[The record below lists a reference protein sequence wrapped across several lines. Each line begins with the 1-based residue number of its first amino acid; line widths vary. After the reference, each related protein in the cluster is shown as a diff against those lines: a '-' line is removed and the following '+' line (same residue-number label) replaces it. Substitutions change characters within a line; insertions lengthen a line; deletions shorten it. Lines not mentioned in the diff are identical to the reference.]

1 MGTGGTVDGRCT
13 GVGCRCVGSLFGSGS
28 LSDEDEDDE
37 LDESDDALSG
47 VPRAGLS
54 PSGSSR
60 VLVGFWDPD
69 AKPGSLGVVWRR
81 LWYPSVV
88 VHQLAYGWRFFLPR
102 QSVWLQG
109 RHILSLPCHD
119 GSVYLLLIECRT
131 CVFPMRLPYV
141 SVRGLPLSTSQ
152 HG

>member
-1 MGTGGTVDGRCT
+1 MV
-13 GVGCRCVGSLFGSGS
+13 CRCVGVLFGSGS

-37 LDESDDALSG
+37 LDESDEALSG

-81 LWYPSVV
+81 PWYPSVV
-88 VHQLAYGWRFFLPR
+88 VHQLACGWQFFLQQLSEFLRDP
-102 QSVWLQG
+102 
-109 RHILSLPCHD
+109 HILVQPCF
-119 GSVYLLLIECRT
+119 VVE
-131 CVFPMRLPYV
+131 
-141 SVRGLPLSTSQ
+141 
-152 HG
+152 